1 MTPREANA
9 DLLAEIAALRDRL
22 ASLIRESA
30 ERQEALT
37 QAGHREAATSEI
49 LGVISSSPTNLQP
62 VFEAIARSTVRLC
75 EGARSTVWRPE
86 GDLLRCVA
94 RWDMTPD
101 GHVVRASSGES
112 VDAESIPGRAIH
124 EGQIVQVNDV
134 PENPAVPPT
143 YRERARIRGYRSLL
157 AVPMVREGVAIG
169 VITVVRPTSTE
180 FTDQQ
185 VGLVKTFADQA
196 VIAIENVPLFNET
209 KERLEQQTAT
219 AEILRVISR
228 SPTDVQPVFDAIA
241 RNSVTLCGGIGAVV
255 LRFDGE
261 LLHLAGHHNASVEG
275 VERLERAYPRR
286 PARDYPP
293 GRAFLDRSVV
303 HVPDLQAATEF
314 AASTARHRGAGSQ
327 LAVPLLRGQE
337 AIGVITLA
345 RNLVGPFSPQQIE
358 VLQTFADQAV
368 IAIENV
374 RLFKE
379 LRTSNRDLTEALDQ
393 QTATSEILR
402 AISSSPTD
410 LQPVLNTIAINAVRV
425 CGAYDATVLLREGE
439 FVRRVAHHGPLPSGR
454 EDLVP
459 INRSFVSNRTIL
471 DSKPVHLQDVLAPEG
486 SDFSDS
492 RESAQRAGFRTML
505 SVPLLH
511 EGSAIGALNIRRREV
526 RPFSDSQVTL
536 LQTFADQAVIAIE
549 NVRLFT
555 ELQASNKDLR
565 EALDTQTAT
574 SDILRVISKSPTD
587 LQPVFDPLLD
597 SAVRLCGAT
606 HASLY
611 RLDGDVLHHVAARG
625 SIQGPRPVGMKGPI
639 PHGTAPGRA
648 ILTGETVQVMD
659 AQEEVAGM
667 PPDAREYVLR
677 EGVRTVLAV
686 PLLREGSPIGVI
698 VVRRTEVRP
707 FAESEMRLLMTFADQ
722 AVIAIENV
730 RLFKELEVANRELA
744 AASQHKSEFLANMS
758 HELRTPLNA
767 IIGFSEVLSERM
779 FGDLNEKQ
787 EEYLKDI
794 YASGTHLLSLINDI
808 LDLSKIEAGRMELEL
823 TDFHLPTALDSAL
836 TLVRERAGRRA
847 IALHTNID
855 GQLGEIRADE
865 RKIRQVVLN
874 LLSNA
879 IKFTPEGGRI
889 DVAAVQRDASVEVS
903 VSDTGVGIAS
913 EDQEAVFEE
922 FRQVGTADRKAEG
935 TGLGLTL
942 CRKFIE
948 LHGGRIWAKSQVGVG
963 STFTFTIPVARDG

>member
-62 VFEAIARSTVRLC
+62 VFDAIARSTVRLC

-124 EGQIVQVNDV
+124 EGQIVQVHDV

-185 VGLVKTFADQA
+185 VGLVKTFADQLKAAKLGRWRTMIGVPLLREGTPIGALTLTRSVVRPFTDRQIELLTTFADQA

-219 AEILRVISR
+219 AEILRVISQ

-275 VERLERAYPRR
+275 VERLERAYLRR

-492 RESAQRAGFRTML
+492 RESAQGFARCSRSPCSTRAA
-505 SVPLLH
+505 LLAH
-511 EGSAIGALNIRRREV
+511 
-526 RPFSDSQVTL
+526 
-536 LQTFADQAVIAIE
+536 
-549 NVRLFT
+549 
-555 ELQASNKDLR
+555 
-565 EALDTQTAT
+565 
-574 SDILRVISKSPTD
+574 
-587 LQPVFDPLLD
+587 
-597 SAVRLCGAT
+597 
-606 HASLY
+606 
-611 RLDGDVLHHVAARG
+611 
-625 SIQGPRPVGMKGPI
+625 
-639 PHGTAPGRA
+639 
-648 ILTGETVQVMD
+648 
-659 AQEEVAGM
+659 
-667 PPDAREYVLR
+667 
-677 EGVRTVLAV
+677 
-686 PLLREGSPIGVI
+686 
-698 VVRRTEVRP
+698 
-707 FAESEMRLLMTFADQ
+707 
-722 AVIAIENV
+722 
-730 RLFKELEVANRELA
+730 
-744 AASQHKSEFLANMS
+744 
-758 HELRTPLNA
+758 
-767 IIGFSEVLSERM
+767 
-779 FGDLNEKQ
+779 
-787 EEYLKDI
+787 
-794 YASGTHLLSLINDI
+794 
-808 LDLSKIEAGRMELEL
+808 
-823 TDFHLPTALDSAL
+823 
-836 TLVRERAGRRA
+836 
-847 IALHTNID
+847 
-855 GQLGEIRADE
+855 
-865 RKIRQVVLN
+865 
-874 LLSNA
+874 
-879 IKFTPEGGRI
+879 
-889 DVAAVQRDASVEVS
+889 
-903 VSDTGVGIAS
+903 
-913 EDQEAVFEE
+913 
-922 FRQVGTADRKAEG
+922 
-935 TGLGLTL
+935 
-942 CRKFIE
+942 
-948 LHGGRIWAKSQVGVG
+948 
-963 STFTFTIPVARDG
+963 